1 MRLSEKYSL
10 LQSKTAVYISKLC
23 IVTALERN
31 EIKRQYHFQKLHLK
45 SELHFEVFD
54 PSLDSS
60 VALVFMLCNT
70 LKGGRANAPPVFGR
84 SVNPNRTRRA
94 HYVHRI
100 IFTTVPSDFCTVRR
114 LCYTSILVGL

>member
-1 MRLSEKYSL
+1 M
-10 LQSKTAVYISKLC
+10 
-23 IVTALERN
+23 TALERN

-70 LKGGRANAPPVFGR
+70 LKRGGGKLPLQFLADQLTLIEPGGHIMSTAL
-84 SVNPNRTRRA
+84 
-94 HYVHRI
+94 YLL
-100 IFTTVPSDFCTVRR
+100 PSPQ
-114 LCYTSILVGL
+114 ILYGAASLLY